1 MLKMSE
7 LEKNLNIV
15 KEYLNETITNANN
28 ELSDHF
34 KSTFIGALI
43 EPIFRL
49 LIGPEQTRKTIEML
63 DKILSFSKVFTGNF
77 ETIEDRLDEI
87 LALDPIFQVL
97 RKSSNVHSEAINFLK
112 DSYRNRIK
120 FYHILMN
127 GTGTNWQELYKTAFN
142 NKENLIDNLK
152 PEIEALDNLKNLIK
166 KNRRLINV
174 PGLIRADIIDAMV
187 FIQEY
192 TKKNL
197 LSIPEAVF

>member
-1 MLKMSE
+1 MLRMSE
-7 LEKNLNIV
+7 IEKNLNIV
-15 KEYLNETITNANN
+15 KDYLNETITNANN

-34 KSTFIGALI
+34 RSTFIGALI

-77 ETIEDRLDEI
+77 EAIEDRLDEI

-97 RKSSNVHSEAINFLK
+97 RKSSNVHSDAIGFLK

-152 PEIEALDNLKNLIK
+152 PEIEALDNLKDLIK

-187 FIQEY
+187 FIQDY

-197 LSIPEAVF
+197 LSIPEVVF

>member
-1 MLKMSE
+1 MSE
-7 LEKNLNIV
+7 LDKNVNIV
-15 KEYLNETITNANN
+15 KDYLNETITNANN

-63 DKILSFSKVFTGNF
+63 DKILSFSKEFTGNF
-77 ETIEDRLDEI
+77 ENIEDRLDEV
-87 LALDPIFQVL
+87 LSLDPIYQVL
-97 RKSSNVHSEAINFLK
+97 RKSSKVHEEAISFLK

-120 FYHILMN
+120 FYNILMN
-127 GTGTNWQELYKTAFN
+127 GTGTNWKELYRTAFN
-142 NKENLIDNLK
+142 DKGNLIDNLK
-152 PEIEALDNLKNLIK
+152 PEIEALENLKELIK

-187 FIQEY
+187 FIQDY

-197 LSIPEAVF
+197 LSIPEIVF

>member
-15 KEYLNETITNANN
+15 KDYLNETITNANN

-77 ETIEDRLDEI
+77 EIIEDRLDEI

-197 LSIPEAVF
+197 LSIPEVVF